1 MKYRL
6 DTLAPLVELLQSLEF
21 DVIGPVAQNGAIMYE
36 EISSVEDLPRG
47 YTDEQ
52 EGGHYRLK
60 RTGDDSFFSYVVG
73 PDSWKRFLFS
83 REEVLYS
90 STQNEDGILFSTSQT
105 KAQKRAFFGI
115 RSCELHAIAVQDRVF
130 VESSYAD
137 PHYAQRRSDLIFIA
151 VNCTR
156 SADTCFCSSLDTG
169 PKAKA
174 GFDLSITEV
183 RDKEHYFIVETGSAI
198 GMDLVNTLALSE
210 ASNEHISLSEQAIAR
225 AAVQKRSIDT
235 QGIKELIYENLEN
248 QPFWENVADR
258 CLNCAN
264 CTMVCPTCFCSTVE
278 SRTDLAGTTTEH
290 VRQWDSCFNLGH
302 SHLAGGSVRSSSESR
317 YRQWFSH
324 KLASWQDQFDTL
336 GCTGCG
342 RCITWCPVGIDITAE
357 AARLQS
363 MSAVVK
369 ESEA

>member
-6 DTLAPLVELLQSLEF
+6 EALGPLLDLLQTMTF
-21 DVIGPVAQNGAIMYE
+21 QVIGPVVRNNAIVYDT
-36 EISSVEDLPRG
+36 ISTVDDFPQG

-52 EGGHYRLK
+52 AGGHYRLK
-60 RTGDDSFFSYVVG
+60 RTEDCSYFSYVVG
-73 PDSWKRFLFS
+73 PDSWKRYLFS

-90 STQNEDGILFSTSQT
+90 TTEDDGELIFKTSRHNPV
-105 KAQKRAFFGI
+105 KRAFFGI
-115 RSCELHAIAVQDRVF
+115 RSCELHAIGVQDRVF
-130 VESSYAD
+130 IESDFAD

-156 SADTCFCSSLDTG
+156 SADTCFCTSLDTG
-169 PKAKA
+169 PKAKS

-183 RDKEHYFIVETGSAI
+183 LDNGHYFILESGSDI
-198 GMDLVNTLALSE
+198 GDEIVRELALNP
-210 ASNEHISLSEQAIAR
+210 ASDEQVSLSQRAIEN
-225 AAVQKRSIDT
+225 AAQQKRKLNVS
-235 QGIKELIYENLEN
+235 GIKETIYKNLEH
-248 QPFWENVADR
+248 QQFWEDIADR

-278 SRTDLAGTTTEH
+278 DRTDLAGSVNER
-290 VRQWDSCFNLGH
+290 VRQWDSCFNLSH
-302 SHLAGGSVRSSSESR
+302 SHIAGGSVRVSSESR

-342 RCITWCPVGIDITAE
+342 RCITWCPVGIDITEE
-357 AARLQS
+357 AARLQVLDAS
-363 MSAVVK
+363 TV
-369 ESEA
+369 ENT